1 MKLDEMFLKNKEA
14 FLNPKPGDYWHERFS
29 PYFIVV
35 LVNEL
40 WVVVLDK
47 KIQADPNY
55 FEFIE
60 DDPSVYSRLDFE
72 KQIKYSSAV
81 GKEMSGDKPVFCAD
95 VINGSQARNL
105 NSIVKDF
112 NKEFPTGFEDPIIK
126 ALIVKRIN
134 QGS

>member
-1 MKLDEMFLKNKEA
+1 MFLKNKEA

-35 LVNEL
+35 LVNEF
-40 WVVVLDK
+40 WIAVLDK
-47 KIQADPNY
+47 KIQTYPNS

-60 DDPSVYSRLDFE
+60 DDPSIYSRLDFE

-81 GKEMSGDKPVFCAD
+81 GKEMMADKPVFCAD
-95 VINGSQARNL
+95 VISLSESNNL
-105 NSIVKDF
+105 NSIINDF
-112 NKEFPTGFEDPIIK
+112 NKEFPNGFEDPEIK
-126 ALIVKRIN
+126 ALILKRIN